1 MVPQGSPEVIYH
13 VYPPIY
19 ILDDKFMSFLCS
31 NLLCS
36 HSSYDF
42 DSYFPAKVEARSL
55 SLMFPPAHRATYL
68 HCKYYH
74 YIDDYKIYFSP
85 ELQTHMPNCVL
96 NISIWMSH
104 KKFSVSKPNSCCS
117 PLNMLLLRFLISK
130 RQLHLSNLPAL

>member
-42 DSYFPAKVEARSL
+42 DSYFPEKVEARSL

-68 HCKYYH
+68 HWH
-74 YIDDYKIYFSP
+74 DTFRLLS
-85 ELQTHMPNCVL
+85 
-96 NISIWMSH
+96 ISIH
-104 KKFSVSKPNSCCS
+104 ETA
-117 PLNMLLLRFLISK
+117 ML
-130 RQLHLSNLPAL
+130 P